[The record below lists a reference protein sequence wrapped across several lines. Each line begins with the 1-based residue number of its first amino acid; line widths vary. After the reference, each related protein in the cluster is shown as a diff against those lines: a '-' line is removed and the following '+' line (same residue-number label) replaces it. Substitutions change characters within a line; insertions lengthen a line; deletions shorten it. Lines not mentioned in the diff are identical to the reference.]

1 MRLFDK
7 KPNIGSYFKIVPGAV
22 FVNGKS
28 AIPQWVTEK
37 IWQVKSIKNNIVI
50 LGDSID
56 GIKSMNG
63 SPIDIKYT
71 KKIKVK

>member
-7 KPNIGSYFKIVPGAV
+7 KPNIGDYFKIVSDAV